1 MRNVVRVLVIDDEPD
16 VLLLC
21 RVNLRHDGHEVLEAP
36 DGATGLA
43 LAAEAPPDVVVLDL
57 MMPAMDGYGVLAA
70 LRDAEATRNV
80 PVLVLS
86 AKTQIED
93 RRRSLESGGDVFLS
107 KPFAPETLGETLREL
122 VALDPAA
129 RAEAR
134 ASALRAIEDE
144 RP

>member
-1 MRNVVRVLVIDDEPD
+1 MLRVLVIDDEPD

-43 LAAEAPPDVVVLDL
+43 MAEASSPDVVVLDL
-57 MMPAMDGYGVLAA
+57 MMPAMDGYAVLSA
-70 LRDAEATRNV
+70 LREAEATKHL

-93 RRRSLESGGDVFLS
+93 RRRSLETGGDAFLA
-107 KPFAPETLGETLREL
+107 KPFVPAQLAEAVSDL
-122 VALDPAA
+122 VALDPEERVDA
-129 RAEAR
+129 RQA
-134 ASALRAIEDE
+134 ALRAIEE
-144 RP
+144 RV

>member
-1 MRNVVRVLVIDDEPD
+1 VVRVLVIDDEPD

-21 RVNLRHDGHEVLEAP
+21 RVNLRHEGHEVLEAP

-70 LRDAEATRNV
+70 LKGSVTTADV
-80 PVLVLS
+80 PILVLS
-86 AKTQIED
+86 AKAQLDE
-93 RRRSLESGGDVFLS
+93 RRRALESGCDAFLA
-107 KPFAPETLGETLREL
+107 KPFVPQELGEVVQEL
-122 VALDPAA
+122 ATIDPAE

-134 ASALRAIEDE
+134 RAALREIEAK

>member
-1 MRNVVRVLVIDDEPD
+1 MVRVLVIDDEPD

-43 LAAEAPPDVVVLDL
+43 MAAEAPPDVVVLDL
-57 MMPAMDGYGVLAA
+57 MMPSIDGYGVLAA
-70 LRDAEATRNV
+70 LKGSASTEDV
-80 PVLVLS
+80 PVLILS
-86 AKTQIED
+86 AKAQVEE
-93 RRRSLESGGDVFLS
+93 RRRALESGGDVFLA
-107 KPFAPETLGETLREL
+107 KPFAPEELGEAVREL
-122 VALDPAA
+122 ATVDPAE

-134 ASALRAIEDE
+134 RAALRELEAV

>member
-1 MRNVVRVLVIDDEPD
+1 MVRVLVIDDEPD

-43 LAAEAPPDVVVLDL
+43 MAAETPPDVVVLDL
-57 MMPAMDGYGVLAA
+57 MMPSVDGYGVLAA
-70 LRDAEATRNV
+70 LKGSASTETV
-80 PVLVLS
+80 PVLILS
-86 AKTQIED
+86 AKAQIDE
-93 RRRSLESGGDVFLS
+93 RRRALRSGGDVFLA
-107 KPFAPETLGETLREL
+107 KPFAPEQLGEAVREL
-122 VALDPAA
+122 ATIDPDA

-134 ASALRAIEDE
+134 RAALEELEAE